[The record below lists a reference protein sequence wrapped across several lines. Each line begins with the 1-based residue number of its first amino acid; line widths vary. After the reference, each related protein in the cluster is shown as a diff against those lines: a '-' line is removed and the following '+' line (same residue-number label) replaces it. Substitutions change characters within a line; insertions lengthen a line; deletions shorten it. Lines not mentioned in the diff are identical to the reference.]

1 MPLYE
6 YKCKD
11 CGEIS
16 EFLINAGEGVNDQV
30 CKNCKSADLEKVL
43 SVTNVSKY
51 PSPKNGK
58 TCCGSGEGCGQQ
70 KRCCES

>member
-6 YKCKD
+6 YKCRG

-16 EFLINAGEGVNDQV
+16 EFLLNSGENGDVLI
-30 CKNCKSADLEKVL
+30 CKACKGTDLEKIL
-43 SVTNVSKY
+43 SITNVSKY
-51 PSPKNGK
+51 PSPKNGQ
-58 TCCGSGEGCGQQ
+58 TCCGTGEGCDRP

>member
-6 YKCKD
+6 FKCKK
-11 CGEIS
+11 CGEIN
-16 EFLINAGEGVNDQV
+16 EFLTNLGESGESFV
-30 CKNCKSADLEKVL
+30 CKNCKSSELEKVL
-43 SVTNVSKY
+43 SVTNISKY
-51 PSPKNGK
+51 PSVKNGK

>member
-6 YKCKD
+6 FKCKK
-11 CGEIS
+11 CGGIN
-16 EFLINAGEGVNDQV
+16 EFLANLGEEAESFV

-43 SVTNVSKY
+43 SVANVSKY
-51 PSPKNGK
+51 PSAKNGK
-58 TCCGSGEGCGQQ
+58 TCYGSGEGCGQQ

>member
-6 YKCKD
+6 YRCRK

-16 EFLINAGEGVNDQV
+16 EFLLNPGEDQDRLM
-30 CKNCKSADLEKVL
+30 CKNCRATDLEKTL

-51 PSPKNGK
+51 PSPKNGQ
-58 TCCGSGEGCGQQ
+58 TCCGSGGGCDRP

>member
-11 CGEIS
+11 CGEIN
-16 EFLINAGEGVNDQV
+16 EFLINAGEGGNDQV
-30 CKNCKSADLEKVL
+30 CKNCKSTDLEKVL
-43 SVTNVSKY
+43 YVTNVAKY
-51 PSPKNGK
+51 PSAKNGK
-58 TCCGSGEGCGQQ
+58 TCCGTGEGCDRP